1 MNEET
6 TATEENADS
15 SHDSDSHDS
24 GEHESEE
31 HAGNAEKAHPTSR
44 QRLMSPAAKKMLS
57 SLMVMAGAALIVVGS
72 LLPWLSDDMETTVVG
87 NLEGGY
93 GLLALIFGLALFA
106 SILRKKGACTHS
118 YLAFGAFWA
127 VIAFVLGPNRDEA
140 VGVWLTLAGAILIL
154 VVIEYQDIKEMLQ
167 KAKSS
172 MSEKA
177 EHQEA
182 SHNAEDAAEKPT
194 EDTAAVNKRAANA
207 GLAFLAGLGA
217 LLSTFL
223 WDWVNLG
230 RGIARNISQNLQD
243 LVGGERIQDWLG
255 RGWRQGS
262 EGPAG
267 LEWGGG
273 SGIRD
278 WLGDIGGAGLMDWLG
293 TADGSQLSDLL
304 RALRIGG
311 DQQLSGFD
319 EPLRMVL
326 IIFGF
331 SILVLVGAL
340 VSLQERSFSRPMP
353 GLLKAIRTSWVLA
366 GIAICTVSGGILLG
380 NVFWNDLAGGG
391 LREGPFIAFLSGI
404 LLLCASRSE
413 WAEPECEVSLENS
426 ET

>member
-15 SHDSDSHDS
+15 SHDSGSHDS
-24 GEHESEE
+24 GNHDSGGHESKE
-31 HAGNAEKAHPTSR
+31 HAGNAEGAHPTSH
-44 QRLMSPAAKKMLS
+44 QQLMSPAAKKMLS
-57 SLMVMAGAALIVVGS
+57 SLLVMAGAALIVVGS
-72 LLPWLSDDMETTVVG
+72 LLPWLSDDNEETTVIG

-118 YLAFGAFWA
+118 YLAFGALWA
-127 VIAFVLGPNRDEA
+127 AIAFVLGPNSGEA
-140 VGVWLTLAGAILIL
+140 AGVWLTLAGAALIL
-154 VVIEYQDIKEMLQ
+154 VVIEYQDIREKLLRARS
-167 KAKSS
+167 K
-172 MSEKA
+172 MSEKT

-182 SHNAEDAAEKPT
+182 AHNAEDSAEKSGDDAAE
-194 EDTAAVNKRAANA
+194 VNKRAANS
-207 GLAFLAGLGA
+207 GLALLAGLGA

-230 RGIARNISQNLQD
+230 RSAAQDVLQNVQD
-243 LVGGERIQDWLG
+243 LVGDFGIQDLLDNLG
-255 RGWRQGS
+255 IDQILNLLGV
-262 EGPAG
+262 
-267 LEWGGG
+267 LGGNG
-273 SGIRD
+273 
-278 WLGDIGGAGLMDWLG
+278 
-293 TADGSQLSDLL
+293 LSDLL
-304 RALRIGG
+304 EDLVGG
-311 DQQLSGFD
+311 DEQLSGFD

-353 GLLKAIRTSWVLA
+353 GLLKTIRMSWVLA
-366 GIAICTVSGGILLG
+366 GIAICTVSGGVLLG
-380 NVFWNDLAGGG
+380 NLFWNDLTGGG

-426 ET
+426 KT

>member
-15 SHDSDSHDS
+15 SHDSGGHDS
-24 GEHESEE
+24 GEHESKE
-31 HAGNAEKAHPTSR
+31 HANNAEQAHPTSR
-44 QRLMSPAAKKMLS
+44 QQLMSPAAKKMLS
-57 SLMVMAGAALIVVGS
+57 LLLVMAGAALVVVGS
-72 LLPWLSDDMETTVVG
+72 LLPWLSDDNEETTVIG
-87 NLEGGY
+87 NLEAGY

-118 YLAFGAFWA
+118 YLAFGALWA
-127 VIAFVLGPNRDEA
+127 TIAFVLGPNSGEA
-140 VGVWLTLAGAILIL
+140 AGVWLTLAGAALIL
-154 VVIEYQDIKEMLQ
+154 VVIEYQDIREKLLRARS
-167 KAKSS
+167 K

-182 SHNAEDAAEKPT
+182 AHNAEDSTEKSGDDAAE
-194 EDTAAVNKRAANA
+194 VNKRAANS
-207 GLAFLAGLGA
+207 GLALLAGLGA

-230 RGIARNISQNLQD
+230 RSAAQDVLQNVQD
-243 LVGGERIQDWLG
+243 LVGDFGIQDLLDNLG
-255 RGWRQGS
+255 SDRVLNLLG
-262 EGPAG
+262 G
-267 LEWGGG
+267 LGGNG
-273 SGIRD
+273 
-278 WLGDIGGAGLMDWLG
+278 
-293 TADGSQLSDLL
+293 LSDLL
-304 RALRIGG
+304 EDLIGR
-311 DQQLSGFD
+311 DEQLSGFD

-353 GLLKAIRTSWVLA
+353 GLLKTIRMSWVLA
-366 GIAICTVSGGILLG
+366 GIAICTVSGGVLLG
-380 NVFWNDLAGGG
+380 NLFWNDLTGGG

-426 ET
+426 KT

>member
-24 GEHESEE
+24 DSHDPGGHESKE
-31 HAGNAEKAHPTSR
+31 HANNAEHAHPTSR
-44 QRLMSPAAKKMLS
+44 QQLMSPAAKKMLS
-57 SLMVMAGAALIVVGS
+57 SLLVMAGAALVVVGS
-72 LLPWLSDDMETTVVG
+72 LLPWLSDDNEETTVIG
-87 NLEGGY
+87 NLEAGY

-118 YLAFGAFWA
+118 YLAFGALWA
-127 VIAFVLGPNRDEA
+127 AIAFVLGPNSGEA
-140 VGVWLTLAGAILIL
+140 AGVWLTLAGAALIL
-154 VVIEYQDIKEMLQ
+154 VVIEYQDIREMLLSARS
-167 KAKSS
+167 K
-172 MSEKA
+172 MSEKT

-182 SHNAEDAAEKPT
+182 AHNAEDSAEKSADDAAE
-194 EDTAAVNKRAANA
+194 VNKRAANS
-207 GLAFLAGLGA
+207 GLALLAGLGA

-230 RGIARNISQNLQD
+230 RSAAQDVLQNVQD
-243 LVGGERIQDWLG
+243 LVGDFGIQDLLDNLG
-255 RGWRQGS
+255 IDQILNLLG
-262 EGPAG
+262 G
-267 LEWGGG
+267 LGGNG
-273 SGIRD
+273 
-278 WLGDIGGAGLMDWLG
+278 
-293 TADGSQLSDLL
+293 LSDLL
-304 RALRIGG
+304 EDLIGR
-311 DQQLSGFD
+311 DEQLSGFD

-353 GLLKAIRTSWVLA
+353 GLLKTIRMSWVLA
-366 GIAICTVSGGILLG
+366 GIAICTVSGGVLLG
-380 NVFWNDLAGGG
+380 NLFWNDLTGGG

-426 ET
+426 KT

>member
-24 GEHESEE
+24 DSHDSGEHESKE
-31 HAGNAEKAHPTSR
+31 HANNAEQAHPTSR
-44 QRLMSPAAKKMLS
+44 QQLMSPAAKKMLS
-57 SLMVMAGAALIVVGS
+57 LLLMMAGAALVVVGS
-72 LLPWLSDDMETTVVG
+72 LLPWLSDDNEETTVIG
-87 NLEGGY
+87 NLEAGY

-118 YLAFGAFWA
+118 YLAFGALWA
-127 VIAFVLGPNRDEA
+127 AIAFVLGPNSGETA
-140 VGVWLTLAGAILIL
+140 GVWLTLAGAALIL
-154 VVIEYQDIKEMLQ
+154 VVIEYQDIREKLLRARS
-167 KAKSS
+167 K
-172 MSEKA
+172 MSEKT

-182 SHNAEDAAEKPT
+182 EHNAEDSAEKSGDDAAE
-194 EDTAAVNKRAANA
+194 VNKRAANS
-207 GLAFLAGLGA
+207 GLALLAGLGA

-230 RGIARNISQNLQD
+230 RSAAQDVLQNVQD
-243 LVGGERIQDWLG
+243 LVGDFGIQDWLDNLG
-255 RGWRQGS
+255 IDRVLNLLG
-262 EGPAG
+262 G
-267 LEWGGG
+267 LGGNG
-273 SGIRD
+273 
-278 WLGDIGGAGLMDWLG
+278 
-293 TADGSQLSDLL
+293 LSDLL
-304 RALRIGG
+304 EDLIGR
-311 DQQLSGFD
+311 DEQLSGFD

-353 GLLKAIRTSWVLA
+353 GLLKTIRMSWVLA
-366 GIAICTVSGGILLG
+366 GIAICTVSGGVLLG
-380 NVFWNDLAGGG
+380 NLFWNDLTGGG

-426 ET
+426 KT